1 AVTRV
6 ASANTPPLH
15 DALPIL
21 DEIARNR
28 EPVVFISGHF
38 ANWELMAAAI
48 VGAGIDCLIT
58 YRATNNPYVD
68 RRIREGRARYGV
80 QLFAPKGESARDL
93 LQALAQG
100 RSVALMNDQK
110 FNEGISVPLFGEPAM
125 T

>member
-38 ANWELMAAAI
+38 ANWELMAAAV

-58 YRATNNPYVD
+58 YRAANNPYVD
-68 RRIREGRARYGV
+68 QRIREGRARYGV
-80 QLFAPKGESARDL
+80 QLFARSEEHTSELQSRENLVCRL
-93 LQALAQG
+93 L
-100 RSVALMNDQK
+100 
-110 FNEGISVPLFGEPAM
+110 
-125 T
+125 